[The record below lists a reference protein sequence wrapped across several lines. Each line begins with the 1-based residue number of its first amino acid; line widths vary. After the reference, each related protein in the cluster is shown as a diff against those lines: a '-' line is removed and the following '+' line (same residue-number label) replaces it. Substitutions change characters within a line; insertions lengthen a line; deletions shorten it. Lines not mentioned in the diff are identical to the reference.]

1 MLLKRVCVTCMCC
14 SKRSVELELSCAC
27 DRICGTVI
35 VNEVVHGNTVI
46 LDMGKQGSRS
56 VARTRQVL
64 HSPTRIV
71 IVWYLC
77 SGSTFAS
84 VLVQID
90 LSIQSAART
99 VTEKTRQTKRVFGWQ
114 HHMCVPSVQ
123 SKYTPPSFDG
133 SFCNTR

>member
-1 MLLKRVCVTCMCC
+1 MCMCC

-56 VARTRQVL
+56 VARARPVL

-71 IVWYLC
+71 IVWSRC
-77 SGSTFAS
+77 SGSTFVS

-90 LSIQSAART
+90 LSI
-99 VTEKTRQTKRVFGWQ
+99 
-114 HHMCVPSVQ
+114 
-123 SKYTPPSFDG
+123 
-133 SFCNTR
+133 